1 MKKLV
6 MLPLFILFLFT
17 DCEKINIDSSK
28 CIEDRVRKF
37 SKETSCDNGVAVGL
51 YIFREENV
59 YVFDE
64 GNCGADMGAA
74 VYNESCEYLG
84 YLGGFAGN
92 TKIGGIEFSANAQ
105 FVKIVWE
112 K

>member
-1 MKKLV
+1 MKKLFV
-6 MLPLFILFLFT
+6 LPIFILFLFT
-17 DCEKINIDSSK
+17 GCEKINIDASE

-37 SKETSCDNGVAVGL
+37 SKETNCEDGVAVGL

-59 YVFDE
+59 YVFGE
-64 GNCGADMGAA
+64 GNCGADTGAA

-92 TKIGGIEFSANAQ
+92 RKIGDIDFYTNAQ